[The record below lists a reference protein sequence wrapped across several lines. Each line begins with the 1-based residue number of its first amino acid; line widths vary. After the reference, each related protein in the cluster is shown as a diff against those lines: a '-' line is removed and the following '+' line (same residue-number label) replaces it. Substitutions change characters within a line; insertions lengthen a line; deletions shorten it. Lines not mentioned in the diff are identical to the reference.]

1 MGELDSTLRRE
12 QSALKAF
19 VTATKDTYRQPY
31 ARVAVNRPRRTNFCA
46 TVNPAEF
53 LVDETG
59 SRRFW
64 VIEPKRIDLDRLR
77 ALTPEWVAQLWRQIY
92 EQYYLPD
99 PEGYRLTEDEK
110 AELQRRNRKYNKT
123 IPGEIEIM
131 DSLDWEKP
139 ISEWKWK
146 KVSDV
151 KNMLYEF
158 RFYDSQKI
166 GRVLAKMAVNDPRI
180 KTKNVSNYKYYLLPP
195 EINHIL
201 TVHPQ
206 PMGSEDD
213 ESILT

>member
-1 MGELDSTLRRE
+1 MAIKSDWFAEGVSLDLDNKDSIIQSTGCWITEMGELDSTLKRE

-31 ARVAVNRPRRTNFCA
+31 ARVAVNKPRRTSFCA
-46 TVNPAEF
+46 TVNPKEF

-64 VIEPKRIDLDRLR
+64 VIEPKRIDLERLR

-123 IPGEIEIM
+123 IPGEIELM
-131 DSLDWEKP
+131 DNLDWG
-139 ISEWKWK
+139 
-146 KVSDV
+146 
-151 KNMLYEF
+151 MYT
-158 RFYDSQKI
+158 RMSQFWI
-166 GRVLAKMAVNDPRI
+166 
-180 KTKNVSNYKYYLLPP
+180 
-195 EINHIL
+195 
-201 TVHPQ
+201 
-206 PMGSEDD
+206 
-213 ESILT
+213 